1 MFFLRKKIKFY
12 YFILLTSLFI
22 TFAYNL
28 KFLKILYEKIGFSS
42 FSSIYFF
49 FAIIIAIIAAI
60 SILLL
65 IFGHKYVL
73 KPLAIFL
80 IILSSILSF
89 YNQQFGVTID
99 EHMIINVLETDVKEA
114 MDLMSVGLFIY
125 FFFLGIIPSIIICF
139 IEIEYG
145 SFKKD
150 FLVRSFSIT
159 AAFLIVA
166 VIIFTNFKYVSFITR
181 QNNTLNQHITPLYT
195 LNHAYRLSKLHL
207 QGESEFT
214 KLGEDAKLIK
224 NNIKTIGIMVVGE
237 TARSDRFSL
246 NGYQKETNSYLKNK
260 GVFSFKNTISCGTA
274 TAYSVP
280 CMFFLNGEEN
290 YTQSKAKNQS
300 NVLDVLS
307 FAGVKTIW
315 VNNNSSCKNVCKRIE
330 TLDIIKGSG
339 GEDKNT
345 ILDEKLLDITSQI
358 LKNNKEDVLIV
369 LHTMGSHG
377 PRYYKRFPEKF
388 AKFKPFCNND
398 TPQNCSK
405 DELNNAY
412 DNTIVYTDYFL
423 SKLIDILKEKKEYN
437 TFMFYASDHGESLG
451 ENGIYLHGLPKKIAP
466 KEQTDFAMVLW
477 LSDQMIK
484 NQNINS
490 SKIKNMS
497 NKQLNHDYLPHTLLN
512 LFKVQSSVYKKE
524 FSLVN

>member
-1 MFFLRKKIKFY
+1 MSFLRKKVKFY
-12 YFILLTSLFI
+12 YFILLTSIFI
-22 TFAYNL
+22 TFVYNL
-28 KFLKILYEKIGFSS
+28 KFLKILYVNIGFSS
-42 FSSIYFF
+42 FASIYYF
-49 FAIIIAIIAAI
+49 FAIIIAIISAI

-65 IFGHKYVL
+65 IFGQKYAL

-89 YNQQFGVTID
+89 YNHQFGVTVD
-99 EHMIINVLETDVKEA
+99 EQMIINTLQTDVKEA
-114 MDLMSVGLFIY
+114 MDLMSVSFFIHI
-125 FFFLGIIPSIIICF
+125 FFLGIIPSIIIYL

-150 FLVRSFSIT
+150 LLIRLSSVVT
-159 AAFLIVA
+159 AFLIVA
-166 VIIFTNFKYVSFITR
+166 VITFANFKQVSFITR

-195 LNHAYRLSKLHL
+195 LTSTYRLAKLSL
-207 QGESEFT
+207 EGETKFT
-214 KLGEDAKLIK
+214 KLGEDAKLLK
-224 NNIKTIGIMVVGE
+224 TGKKTIGIMVVGE
-237 TARSDRFSL
+237 TARADRFSL

-260 GVFSFKNTISCGTA
+260 VVFSFKNTISCGTA

-280 CMFFLNGEEN
+280 CMFFLNGEKN

-345 ILDEKLLDITSQI
+345 ILDEQLLDTTSQI
-358 LKNNKEDVLIV
+358 LKNNKGDILIV

-405 DELNNAY
+405 DELNNAF
-412 DNTIVYTDYFL
+412 DNTIVYTDYVL
-423 SKLIDILKEKKEYN
+423 SKLIDILKEKKEFN

-490 SKIKNMS
+490 SKIKNMA

-512 LFKVQSSVYKKE
+512 LFKVQSSVYKKDL
-524 FSLVN
+524 SLVN

>member
-1 MFFLRKKIKFY
+1 MSFLRKKVKFY
-12 YFILLTSLFI
+12 YFIFLTSLFI
-22 TFAYNL
+22 TFVYNL
-28 KFLKILYEKIGFSS
+28 KFLKILYGNIGFSS
-42 FSSIYFF
+42 FASIYFF
-49 FAIIIAIIAAI
+49 FAIIIAIISAI

-65 IFGHKYVL
+65 IFGQKYAL
-73 KPLAIFL
+73 KPLVIFL

-89 YNQQFGVTID
+89 YNQQFGVTVD
-99 EHMIINVLETDVKEA
+99 EQMIINILQTDVKEA
-114 MDLMSVGLFIY
+114 MDLMSVG
-125 FFFLGIIPSIIICF
+125 FFLHILFLGIIPSIIIYF
-139 IEIEYG
+139 IQIEYG

-150 FLVRSFSIT
+150 LLIRLSSAVT
-159 AAFLIVA
+159 AFLIVA
-166 VIIFTNFKYVSFITR
+166 VITFANFKQVSFITR
-181 QNNTLNQHITPLYT
+181 QNNTFNEHITPLYT
-195 LNHAYRLSKLHL
+195 LTHAYRLTKLSL
-207 QGESEFT
+207 QGESKFT

-224 NNIKTIGIMVVGE
+224 NNKKTIGIMVIGE

-246 NGYQKETNSYLKNK
+246 NGYQKETNSYLKEK

-280 CMFFLNGEEN
+280 CMFFLNGEKN

-315 VNNNSSCKNVCKRIE
+315 VNNNSSCKHVCKRIE
-330 TLDIIKGSG
+330 TLNMIKDFV

-345 ILDEKLLDITSQI
+345 ILDEKLLDITSEI
-358 LKNNKEDVLIV
+358 LKENKKDILIV
-369 LHTMGSHG
+369 LHTVGSHG

-388 AKFKPFCNND
+388 AKFKPYCNND
-398 TPQNCSK
+398 TPQNCST

-412 DNTIVYTDYFL
+412 DNTIVYTDYVL

-451 ENGIYLHGLPKKIAP
+451 EKGIYLHGLPKKIAP

-477 LSDQMIK
+477 LSDQMIN

-490 SKIKNMS
+490 SKIKNMA

-524 FSLVN
+524 FSIVN

>member
-1 MFFLRKKIKFY
+1 MSFLRKKIKFY

-28 KFLKILYEKIGFSS
+28 KFLKILYGNIGFSS
-42 FSSIYFF
+42 FASVYFF
-49 FAIIIAIIAAI
+49 FAIIIAIISVI

-65 IFGHKYVL
+65 ILGHKYVL

-80 IILSSILSF
+80 IILSAILSF
-89 YNQQFGVTID
+89 YDQQFGVTID
-99 EHMIINVLETDVKEA
+99 ELMIINVLETDVKEA
-114 MDLMSVGLFIY
+114 MDLMSIGFFIHI
-125 FFFLGIIPSIIICF
+125 FFLGIIPSIIIYF

-150 FLVRSFSIT
+150 FLIRVFSI
-159 AAFLIVA
+159 AVAFLIVV
-166 VIIFTNFKYVSFITR
+166 VITFANFKQVSFITR
-181 QNNTLNQHITPLYT
+181 ENNKINQHITPLYT
-195 LNHAYRLSKLHL
+195 LISTYRLARLSL
-207 QGESEFT
+207 QGESKFT
-214 KLGEDAKLIK
+214 KLGEDTKLIK
-224 NNIKTIGIMVVGE
+224 NNKKTIGIMVVGE

-246 NGYQKETNSYLKNK
+246 NGYQKETNAYLKNK

-274 TAYSVP
+274 TAHSVP
-280 CMFFLNGEEN
+280 CMFFLNGEKN
-290 YTQSKAKNQS
+290 YSRQKAKNQS

-307 FAGVKTIW
+307 LAGVKTIW

-330 TLDIIKGSG
+330 TLDLFKGSS

-345 ILDEKLLDITSQI
+345 IFDEKLLDTTSEI
-358 LKNNKEDVLIV
+358 LKHNQGDILIV

-412 DNTIVYTDYFL
+412 DNTIVYTDYVL

-490 SKIKNMS
+490 SKIKTMA
-497 NKQLNHDYLPHTLLN
+497 NKQLHHDYLPHTLLN